1 MGRVQITLCTVGILQ
16 GESTAEID
24 APLQRVWALVADVER
39 GPDWQGGMRSLVGVK
54 RDAED
59 RVLLAD
65 TQTGTQLRVVHSQ
78 VRFTYSPPTR
88 LSWKQTRG
96 DLKSVSGEWELEDLG
111 AGRTRGTYRLVVDP
125 GHLGVLLRGPLLDLL
140 RARLV
145 GARADELKA
154 AIEVGT

>member
-1 MGRVQITLCTVGILQ
+1 VQITLCTVGILH
-16 GESTAEID
+16 GESRAEID

-39 GPDWQGGMRSLVGVK
+39 GPDWQGGMRSLVGVE

-65 TQTGTQLRVVHSQ
+65 TQSGTQLRVIHSQ
-78 VRFTYSPPTR
+78 VRFTYSPPNR
-88 LSWKQTRG
+88 LSWKQTHG

-111 AGRTRGTYRLVVDP
+111 EERTRATYRLAVDP
-125 GHLGVLLRGPLLDLL
+125 GHLGILLRGPILDLM

-154 AIEVGT
+154 AIEAGT

>member
-111 AGRTRGTYRLVVDP
+111 AGRTRATYRLVVDP

>member
-1 MGRVQITLCTVGILQ
+1 MGRVQNTLCSVGILH

-39 GPDWQGGMRSLVGVK
+39 GPDWQGGMRSLVGVE

-65 TQTGTQLRVVHSQ
+65 TQTGTQRRVVHSQ
-78 VRFTYSPPTR
+78 VRFTYFPPTR
-88 LSWKQTRG
+88 LSWKQTHG
-96 DLKSVSGEWELEDLG
+96 DIKSVSGEWELEDLG
-111 AGRTRGTYRLVVDP
+111 AGSTRSTYRLTVDP
-125 GHLGVLLRGPLLDLL
+125 GHLGMMLRGPLLALL

-145 GARADELKA
+145 GARANELKA
-154 AIEVGT
+154 AIEGDT

>member
-1 MGRVQITLCTVGILQ
+1 MQITLCSVGILH
-16 GESTAEID
+16 GESTTEID

-39 GPDWQGGMRSLVGVK
+39 GPDWQGAMRSLVGVE

-65 TQTGTQLRVVHSQ
+65 TETGTQLRVVQSQ
-78 VRFTYSPPTR
+78 VRFTYSPSTR

-96 DLKSVSGEWELEDLG
+96 DLKSMSGEWELEDLG
-111 AGRTRGTYRLVVDP
+111 DGRTRATYRLAVDP
-125 GHLGVLLRGPLLDLL
+125 GHLGMLLRGPILDLM

-154 AIEVGT
+154 AIAAGA

>member
-1 MGRVQITLCTVGILQ
+1 MQITLCTVGILH
-16 GESTAEID
+16 GESRAEID

-39 GPDWQGGMRSLVGVK
+39 GPDWQGGMRSLVGVE

-65 TQTGTQLRVVHSQ
+65 TQSGTQLRVIHSQ
-78 VRFTYSPPTR
+78 VRFTYSPPAR
-88 LSWKQTRG
+88 LSWKQTHG
-96 DLKSVSGEWELEDLG
+96 DLRSVSGEWELEDLG
-111 AGRTRGTYRLVVDP
+111 EERTRATYRLAVDP
-125 GHLGVLLRGPLLDLL
+125 GHLGILLRGPILDLM

-154 AIEVGT
+154 AIEAGT